1 MSIYLCVFVN
11 KLDRKADI
19 VGPKFYKRYVY
30 VIFSGSQSDADAFY
44 NDAFYNDASYTY
56 LKY

>member
-19 VGPKFYKRYVY
+19 VWPTFYKRYVD

-44 NDAFYNDASYTY
+44 NDASYTY